1 MFKTDFFVAIEKKDP
16 MNNTVVAFKKVSGW
30 GETMCAPNGEI
41 IEIRL
46 DRRDKKWYI
55 TEEATGMLVGWG
67 YNTRKDA
74 LTTLTPEILS
84 KISNE
89 IKRPEKLD
97 VINRLA
103 DYIINGGGV
112 I

>member
-46 DRRDKKWYI
+46 DRRGKKWYI
-55 TEEATGMLVGWG
+55 TEESTGMRVGWG
-67 YNTRKDA
+67 YNTRKEA
-74 LTTLTPEILS
+74 LMWLAPEILS

-97 VINRLA
+97 IMNRLA
-103 DYIINGGGV
+103 NYIINEG
-112 I
+112 